1 MPNPL
6 HADSYSHFVD
16 LLRCCRETAG
26 LTQSQLAARLQVPQS
41 YVSKCE
47 AGTRRL
53 DVIELREWLSALDLP
68 LTAFVTSLD
77 AVLKNEAEVA
87 ARLLMGTQPPN

>member
-6 HADSYSHFVD
+6 HADSYAHFVD
-16 LLRCCRETAG
+16 LLRSCREEAG
-26 LTQSQLAARLQVPQS
+26 VTQAQLAATLNVPQS

-53 DVIELREWLSALDLP
+53 DVIELREWLSALNRP
-68 LTAFVTSLD
+68 LTDFVWALD
-77 AVLKNEAEVA
+77 VKLRHDAEVA
-87 ARLLMGTQPPN
+87 ERLLMAPNSQA